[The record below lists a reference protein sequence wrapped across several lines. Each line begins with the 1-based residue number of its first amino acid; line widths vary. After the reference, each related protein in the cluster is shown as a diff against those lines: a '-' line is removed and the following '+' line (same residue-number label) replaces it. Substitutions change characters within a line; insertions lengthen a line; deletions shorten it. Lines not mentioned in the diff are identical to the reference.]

1 MVTTAYLERKKGKR
15 MSQYN
20 PSEAAKEDDAV
31 DAYFEGRDGGEETN
45 PHQPGT
51 SDYRFWN
58 QGFKKRGTTK

>member
-1 MVTTAYLERKKGKR
+1 

-45 PHQPGT
+45 PHQLGT